1 MAALA
6 GNGLM
11 RNRWDRCR
19 ALLLAGLVALG
30 AGSVA
35 GAGAAEYSYR
45 TNERD
50 EVVMRLAGRIT
61 AMDGAIFLAEVREH
75 EPRIIELEGPGGD
88 MLSAVRIGV
97 IIHERYLRT
106 HAVGT
111 CLSACAYIWISGLKM
126 IADEGVEISN
136 HLPVAIQGASVGRPD
151 DKTIAIFGW
160 YLGKLNISV
169 EMMSAFLDEAM
180 GPGVD
185 GNGYFDML
193 AFARYWNAPIEMR
206 VPAPTYAAIEP

>member
-1 MAALA
+1 MAF
-6 GNGLM
+6 
-11 RNRWDRCR
+11 
-19 ALLLAGLVALG
+19 G
-30 AGSVA
+30 AGHVS

-50 EVVMRLAGRIT
+50 EVVMRLSGRIT
-61 AMDGAIFLAEVREH
+61 SMDGAIFLAEVREH

-169 EMMSAFLDEAM
+169 EMMSAFLDAAM

-193 AFARYWNAPIEMR
+193 AFASYWNAPIEMR
-206 VPAPTYAAIEP
+206 VPAPTYAAIE